1 MSSHVTTRHMAAAN
15 ALLQLARSDKP
26 IVSRYYLRNRSKM
39 NQPKPPGRIYRDY
52 SRNTAAT
59 IEDIIAAVATFDN
72 LIPTPPKTVVSARY
86 LRDRHKI
93 NKPDRL
99 LYSEK

>member
-1 MSSHVTTRHMAAAN
+1 MSSHVTTRRMEAAN
-15 ALLQLARSDKP
+15 TLLQLARSDKP
-26 IVSRYYLRNRSKM
+26 IASRYYLRNRSKL
-39 NQPKPPGRIYRDY
+39 NQPTPLTCNY
-52 SRNTAAT
+52 SRNASAT
-59 IEDIIAAVATFDN
+59 LEDIIAAVATFDN

>member
-1 MSSHVTTRHMAAAN
+1 MSSSVTTRHMEAAN

-26 IVSRYYLRNRSKM
+26 IASRYYLRNRSKL
-39 NQPKPPGRIYRDY
+39 NQPNPPIRSCRDY
-52 SRNTAAT
+52 SKRAAAT
-59 IEDIIAAVATFDN
+59 LEDIIAAVATFDH

>member
-1 MSSHVTTRHMAAAN
+1 MSSHVTTRRMEAAN

-26 IVSRYYLRNRSKM
+26 IASRYYLRNRSKL
-39 NQPKPPGRIYRDY
+39 NQPNPPTCNY
-52 SRNTAAT
+52 SRNASAT
-59 IEDIIAAVATFDN
+59 LEDIIAAVATFDN

>member
-1 MSSHVTTRHMAAAN
+1 MSSHVTTRHMEAAN
-15 ALLQLARSDKP
+15 TLLQLARSDKP
-26 IVSRYYLRNRSKM
+26 IVARYHLRNRSKM
-39 NQPKPPGRIYRDY
+39 NQPRRIDHDY
-52 SRNTAAT
+52 SRNASAT

-86 LRDRHKI
+86 LRDRHRI

-99 LYSEK
+99 LYSAK

>member
-1 MSSHVTTRHMAAAN
+1 MSSSVTTRRADAAN

-26 IVSRYYLRNRSKM
+26 IASRYYLRNRSIM
-39 NQPKPPGRIYRDY
+39 NQPNPPKRNY
-52 SRNTAAT
+52 SKNNSAT
-59 IEDIIAAVATFDN
+59 LEDIIAAVATFDN
-72 LIPTPPKTVVSARY
+72 LIPSPPKTVVSARY

>member
-1 MSSHVTTRHMAAAN
+1 MSSSVTTERAEAAN

-26 IVSRYYLRNRSKM
+26 IVSRYHLRDRSKL
-39 NQPKPPGRIYRDY
+39 NQPKSPRRIYRDY
-52 SRNTAAT
+52 SRNAAAT
-59 IEDIIAAVATFDN
+59 LEDIIAAVATFDH
-72 LIPTPPKTVVSARY
+72 LVVSPPKPVVSTRY
-86 LRDRHKI
+86 LRDRRKL

>member
-15 ALLQLARSDKP
+15 ALLLLARSDKP
-26 IVSRYYLRNRSKM
+26 IESRYYLRNKSKL
-39 NQPKPPGRIYRDY
+39 NQTRRIDPHY
-52 SRNTAAT
+52 SRTASAT
-59 IEDIIAAVATFDN
+59 LEDIIAAVATFDN

-86 LRDRHKI
+86 LRDRHKL

>member
-1 MSSHVTTRHMAAAN
+1 MSAHVTTRHMEAAN

-26 IVSRYYLRNRSKM
+26 IASRYYLRNRSKL
-39 NQPKPPGRIYRDY
+39 NQPRRIDHDY
-52 SRNTAAT
+52 SRNASAT
-59 IEDIIAAVATFDN
+59 LEDIIAAVATFDN
-72 LIPTPPKTVVSARY
+72 LIPSPPKTVVSARY

>member
-26 IVSRYYLRNRSKM
+26 IAPRYCLRNRSKL
-39 NQPKPPGRIYRDY
+39 NQSRRSCRDY

>member
-26 IVSRYYLRNRSKM
+26 IAPRYYLRNRSKL
-39 NQPKPPGRIYRDY
+39 NQSRRSCRDY

>member
-1 MSSHVTTRHMAAAN
+1 MSSHVTTRHMEAAN
-15 ALLQLARSDKP
+15 ALLQLARSDKQ

-39 NQPKPPGRIYRDY
+39 NQPKPPSRIYRDY
-52 SRNTAAT
+52 SRNAAAT
-59 IEDIIAAVATFDN
+59 LEDIITAVTTFDN

-99 LYSEK
+99 LYSAK

>member
-1 MSSHVTTRHMAAAN
+1 MSSHVTTRRMEAAN
-15 ALLQLARSDKP
+15 TLLQLARSDKP
-26 IVSRYYLRNRSKM
+26 IASRYYLRNRSKL
-39 NQPKPPGRIYRDY
+39 NQPKPLTCNC
-52 SRNTAAT
+52 SRNASAT
-59 IEDIIAAVATFDN
+59 LEDIIAAVATFDN
-72 LIPTPPKTVVSARY
+72 LIPSPPKTVVSARY

>member
-1 MSSHVTTRHMAAAN
+1 MSSHVTTRHMEAAN

-26 IVSRYYLRNRSKM
+26 IASRYYLRNRSKM
-39 NQPKPPGRIYRDY
+39 NQPNPPKRDY
-52 SRNTAAT
+52 SRNASAT
-59 IEDIIAAVATFDN
+59 LEDIIAAVATFDN
-72 LIPTPPKTVVSARY
+72 LIPSPPKTVVSARY

-99 LYSEK
+99 LYSAK

>member
-1 MSSHVTTRHMAAAN
+1 MEAAN

-26 IVSRYYLRNRSKM
+26 IASRYYLRNRSKL
-39 NQPKPPGRIYRDY
+39 NQPNPPIRSCRDY
-52 SRNTAAT
+52 SKRAAAT
-59 IEDIIAAVATFDN
+59 LEDIIAAVATFDH
-72 LIPTPPKTVVSARY
+72 LIPSPPKTVVSARY